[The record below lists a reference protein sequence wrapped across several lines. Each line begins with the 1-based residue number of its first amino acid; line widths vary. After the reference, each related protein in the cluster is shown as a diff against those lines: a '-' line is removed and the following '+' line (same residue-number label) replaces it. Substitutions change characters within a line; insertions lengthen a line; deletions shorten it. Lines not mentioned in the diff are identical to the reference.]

1 MGQYQPDE
9 MSNGPLH
16 DPGFS
21 ADTQLASD
29 TPEFAAHVHSGDQN
43 LDENLNQDFDQDQES
58 NQEHN
63 SHRKKKKN
71 PFQKRIDQLVY
82 EKGSVEQ
89 NNAFLAQQLAEK
101 ESYLAQQQARI
112 QEYEEQLNQKNQHA
126 NEYFENNL
134 ETQTHV
140 LKEKL
145 RQAKEN
151 DDLDAE
157 IEIIEQLAE
166 LKSTRTTHEAW
177 KIQEE
182 VRKRQQLANETYE
195 PYETPVI
202 DPYQIQ
208 QPVSAADLEFNEW
221 VSENPWYQQSPQ
233 LRAEADNVAVE
244 LSKILNFNNRSD
256 LIGTAE
262 FREKV
267 TSIMSEKYRLG
278 DSEQSQQQYAD
289 PYAPKQM
296 HDPYTPKRPAQSSM
310 SRTAVAPVQRG
321 AMAQD
326 YMNSRGHQP
335 MGAALSKDE
344 YELARHLPRG
354 STESEVDLV
363 RRYQKAKN
371 YPKSPLSGGSPHRLT
386 IL

>member
-1 MGQYQPDE
+1 MDQFQADNVP
-9 MSNGPLH
+9 NGPLH

-21 ADTQLASD
+21 ADTQLVID
-29 TPEFAAHVHSGDQN
+29 TPELGEHLNSGDQSH
-43 LDENLNQDFDQDQES
+43 DQDFDQES
-58 NQEHN
+58 TNEQN
-63 SHRKKKKN
+63 NHRKKKKN

-145 RQAKEN
+145 RQAKEA

-182 VRKRQQLANETYE
+182 IRKRQQLANETYE

-202 DPYQIQ
+202 DPYQMQ
-208 QPVSAADLEFNEW
+208 QPISNADLEFNEW
-221 VSENPWYQQSPQ
+221 VSENQWYRQSPQ
-233 LRAEADNVAVE
+233 LRAEADNVAEE

-256 LIGTAE
+256 LIGTPE

-267 TSIMSEKYRLG
+267 TNIMSEKYRLG
-278 DSEQSQQQYAD
+278 ESSQHQQQYAD
-289 PYAPKQM
+289 PYAPRQAAYN
-296 HDPYTPKRPAQSSM
+296 PASRP
-310 SRTAVAPVQRG
+310 TVAPVQRG

-326 YMNSRGHQP
+326 YMNSRGNQP
-335 MGAALSKDE
+335 MGSALTKEE

-363 RRYQKAKN
+363 KRYQKAKN
-371 YPKSPLSGGSPHRLT
+371 YPKSPHTGGSPYRLT